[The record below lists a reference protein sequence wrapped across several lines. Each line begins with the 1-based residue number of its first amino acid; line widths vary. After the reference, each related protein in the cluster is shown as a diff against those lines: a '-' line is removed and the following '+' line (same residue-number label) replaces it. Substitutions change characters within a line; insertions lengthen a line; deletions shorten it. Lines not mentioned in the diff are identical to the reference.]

1 MTINQH
7 ISAIAAFAQEYV
19 NDPNART
26 VERNRIIE
34 DAAKAV
40 LGETLSTCESC
51 HINAVLQIYK
61 LSKMDQSKYRM
72 RAGATLIL
80 EVFSRADLTMTIH
93 NLTEDLAELH
103 LGLKPHEIKYFDE
116 FPKNEDGEFVG
127 VTAERLAELKEKF
140 GVEIVY
146 PTEVK
151 TTLQP
156 EQVGQVEQVEDVEDV
171 EDVETF
177 EETELPQE
185 EKPKRGR
192 PSKN

>member
-40 LGETLSTCESC
+40 LGETLSTCESR

-61 LSKMDQSKYRM
+61 LSKMEQSKYRI
-72 RAGATLIL
+72 RAGALL
-80 EVFSRADLTMTIH
+80 EVFSRSDLILTIH
-93 NLTEDLAELH
+93 NLTDDLAELH

-140 GVEIVY
+140 GVEVVY

-151 TTLQP
+151 PTLQP
-156 EQVGQVEQVEDVEDV
+156 EQPEQPEQPRQVEQ
-171 EDVETF
+171 VETF

-185 EKPKRGR
+185 EKPRRGR
-192 PSKN
+192 PAKN

>member
-1 MTINQH
+1 MTIDEH
-7 ISAIAAFAQEYV
+7 ISAIAAFAQDYV
-19 NDPNART
+19 NDLNART
-26 VERNRIIE
+26 VERNRMIE

-61 LSKMDQSKYRM
+61 LSKMEQSKYRI
-72 RAGATLIL
+72 RAGALL
-80 EVFSRADLTMTIH
+80 EVFSRSDLILTIH
-93 NLTEDLAELH
+93 NLTDDLAELH

-140 GVEIVY
+140 GVEVVY

-151 TTLQP
+151 STLQP
-156 EQVGQVEQVEDVEDV
+156 EQPEQV

-177 EETELPQE
+177 EESELPQE

>member
-1 MTINQH
+1 MTINDY
-7 ISAIAAFAQEYV
+7 IAAVAAFAQEYV

-51 HINAVLQIYK
+51 HINAALQIYK

-93 NLTEDLAELH
+93 NLTDDLAELH

-116 FPKNEDGEFVG
+116 FPKNENGEFVG
-127 VTAERLAELKEKF
+127 VTSERLAELKEKF
-140 GVEIVY
+140 GVEVVY

-151 TTLQP
+151 STL
-156 EQVGQVEQVEDVEDV
+156 QVEQVEQVD
-171 EDVETF
+171 DVETF